1 MQTQTQEKLKILYSL
16 EEIKEKGF
24 QIKVPIPKERRCPYC
39 NKVLMPK
46 GILNPIDKSIHIFL
60 QNEKCNCSKATEEQN
75 KIQMEREKQLL
86 KDYEEF
92 RKEKL
97 NKKIKQFYGT
107 EFITEQF
114 RKQTLESFITNKEN
128 LKTKLAAMKFIQK
141 FKNKEMKKG
150 IIFVGQNG
158 TGKTHISVAI
168 SNELM
173 KENVPVIFGTL
184 TDLVEKYTKSYQN
197 HTDGEITK
205 LYAKVDLLIID
216 DLGVET
222 MNDWMLSKLFVI
234 INERMNNELPTII
247 TTNYNLEE
255 LKIRLS
261 IPNKV
266 CETPNSIISRLCSMC
281 YRVECK
287 GNDYRIN

>member
-1 MQTQTQEKLKILYSL
+1 MQAQVQEKLKILYSL

-24 QIKVPIPKERRCPYC
+24 QIKVPIPKEKRCPYC
-39 NKVLMPK
+39 NKLLKPK
-46 GILNPIDKSIHIFL
+46 GILSPIDQSIHIFL
-60 QNEKCNCSKATEEQN
+60 QDEKCNCSKAIEEQN
-75 KIQMEREKQLL
+75 KIEIEKERQLL
-86 KDYEEF
+86 EDYEKF
-92 RKEKL
+92 RKEEL

-114 RKQTLESFITNKEN
+114 KKQTLNSFVTNKEN
-128 LKTKLAAMKFIQK
+128 LKTKLAAIKFLQK
-141 FKNKEMKKG
+141 FRNKEMKKG

-158 TGKTHISVAI
+158 IGKTHISVAI
-168 SNELM
+168 SNELL

-184 TDLVEKYTKSYQN
+184 TDLVEKYRKSYKD
-197 HTDGEITK
+197 HTESELTN

-222 MNDWMLSKLFVI
+222 MNDWMLSRLFVI
-234 INERMNNELPTII
+234 INERMKNELPTII
-247 TTNYNLEE
+247 TTNYTLEE

-261 IPNKV
+261 VPNKV

-287 GNDYRIN
+287 GNDYRMN